1 MGAPAGL
8 VIEPLEGVDFS
19 ETVQDQ
25 MEVVGENKLSR
36 DEYINQPIEFKD
48 IDMGDYFSNL
58 LKTDSGKNSDF
69 MNFAK
74 KNATNAYNVF
84 TKNLVMNASEF
95 VEDILN
101 T

>member
-1 MGAPAGL
+1 
-8 VIEPLEGVDFS
+8 
-19 ETVQDQ
+19 
-25 MEVVGENKLSR
+25 
-36 DEYINQPIEFKD
+36 
-48 IDMGDYFSNL
+48 MGDYFSNL